1 MNIREEDSREKE
13 LDYRYKDLTEEEKFV
28 DKAMLEEESFNEDNP
43 KHKITKEDIMKSVM
57 EQVKKVKRDDETQEV
72 KKEENDQWFNE
83 YQKQPIEINKDRV
96 RVYLESYNDLDELI
110 KYREEN
116 LISGKIKPES
126 KLLEIEKIKDFNFL
140 NNSNMSKEDFYS
152 KVDYKL
158 REMKFYRL
166 NLGMLI
172 RNLKLY
178 GFLVYQFVALKY
190 FLNLD
195 SKTLKDLIPF
205 KNLEYLDNLAV
216 EYLTNKLV
224 EEYKKECQK

>member
-28 DKAMLEEESFNEDNP
+28 DKAMLEESFNEGNSKP
-43 KHKITKEDIMKSVM
+43 KITKEDIMKSVM

-178 GFLVYQFVALKY
+178 GFLVYQFVTLKY

-224 EEYKKECQK
+224 EEHKKECQK

>member
-1 MNIREEDSREKE
+1 MDIRDEDLRKNE
-13 LDYRYKDLTEEEKFV
+13 LDYRYKDLTEEEFV
-28 DKAMLEEESFNEDNP
+28 DKENLDEDNSS
-43 KHKITKEDIMKSVM
+43 KNNFKQKITKEDIMKSVM
-57 EQVKKVKRDDETQEV
+57 EQVKKVKRDDETQEI
-72 KKEENDQWFNE
+72 KQDNDYSWFNE

-96 RVYLESYNDLDELI
+96 RVYLENYNDLDEMI

-126 KLLEIEKIKDFNFL
+126 KSLEVDKIEDFNFL
-140 NNSNMSKEDFYS
+140 SKTNMSKEDFYS

-158 REMKFYRL
+158 REMKFYKS
-166 NLGMLI
+166 NLGALI

-178 GFLVYQFVALKY
+178 GFLVYQFVVLKY
-190 FLNLD
+190 FLNLG

-205 KNLEYLDNLAV
+205 KNLEYLDNLAI
-216 EYLTNKLV
+216 EYLTNKLI